1 MKTLVIKVNKVT
13 RDNYEIKEGYDRYCY
28 IDETQRY
35 NEYKENVQYLK
46 NRINKFGYVGA
57 AL

>member
-13 RDNYEIKEGYDRYCY
+13 RDNYEIKECYDRYRY
-28 IDETQRY
+28 SDETERY
-35 NEYKENVQYLK
+35 NQYRENVEYLK
-46 NRINKFGYVGA
+46 NRINKFGYVGV

>member
-13 RDNYEIKEGYDRYCY
+13 RDNYEIKEGYDRYRY
-28 IDETQRY
+28 NDETERY
-35 NEYKENVQYLK
+35 NQYRENVDYLK
-46 NRINKFGYVGA
+46 NRINKFGYVGV

>member
-13 RDNYEIKEGYDRYCY
+13 SGNYEFKEGYERYRY
-28 IDETQRY
+28 SDETQRY
-35 NEYKENVQYLK
+35 NDYKENVEYLK
-46 NRINKFGYVGA
+46 NRINKFGYVGV